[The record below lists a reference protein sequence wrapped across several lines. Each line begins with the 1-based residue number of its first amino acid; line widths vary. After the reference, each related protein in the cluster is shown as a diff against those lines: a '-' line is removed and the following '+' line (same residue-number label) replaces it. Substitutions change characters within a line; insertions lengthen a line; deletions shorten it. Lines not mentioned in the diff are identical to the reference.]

1 MIASSLA
8 GIICVSRPSLSVC
21 DAQLAFPEHS
31 RHAIVYAYETLARIL
46 SVLHVRCPM
55 LIFIFVLLDV
65 YRGENKC
72 YYCSYTDSG
81 EIQDCYSALRY
92 RHGQGDH
99 TLYSERR
106 WQCSLGSRPQGTGE
120 TGWSVSYTH
129 IASCQSRYQS
139 PQKVVQNEPRLR
151 KWRRGRSF

>member
-31 RHAIVYAYETLARIL
+31 RHAMVYAYETLARIL

-72 YYCSYTDSG
+72 YYCNYTADDRDYCNCTA
-81 EIQDCYSALRY
+81 EDHDYYNYKADDNDYYKYTADDCIFYKC
-92 RHGQGDH
+92 
-99 TLYSERR
+99 
-106 WQCSLGSRPQGTGE
+106 W
-120 TGWSVSYTH
+120 
-129 IASCQSRYQS
+129 
-139 PQKVVQNEPRLR
+139 
-151 KWRRGRSF
+151 